1 MHTEQDIVADDI
13 VLEAF
18 AQPVVLLRKPRAT
31 GADKLA
37 SVVNMSENVKKNI
50 VLLF

>member
-1 MHTEQDIVADDI
+1 MHTEQDVLADDR

-18 AQPVVLLRKPRAT
+18 AQPIVLLYKPRTT

-37 SVVNMSENVKKNI
+37 SVVNMSENVKKI
-50 VLLF
+50 TVLQF